1 MRRPKDH
8 YPPTPAEQARHFE
21 RMLTRADAPKLL
33 RISPGIEYTMKAHG
47 GQHQEL
53 CDKDGEEIRGRETNL
68 LYQVELGETNVW
80 KDPIA
85 LEQKVWPYESA
96 AATRSEWNYLVRQA
110 KRCTGVNNVGDE
122 SRPILHR
129 ISNGRTRRQV
139 NGERGIW
146 ISIQLSAHEADPDTE
161 DGGYYVLFRAGNSIH
176 SVEFDYADRRGLT
189 RDERDAVEELGQAL
203 AHRWIG
209 D

>member
-110 KRCTGVNNVGDE
+110 KR
-122 SRPILHR
+122 
-129 ISNGRTRRQV
+129 
-139 NGERGIW
+139 
-146 ISIQLSAHEADPDTE
+146 
-161 DGGYYVLFRAGNSIH
+161 
-176 SVEFDYADRRGLT
+176 
-189 RDERDAVEELGQAL
+189 
-203 AHRWIG
+203 
-209 D
+209 